1 MKSREFLREYY
12 EEQDDKYTFVTIDH
26 KRRPRI
32 TLRHLQKL
40 RKTRSIEELEQKQRI
55 DDVAYIYGRPDE
67 ESEL

>member
-1 MKSREFLREYY
+1 MKSTEFLTEIYD
-12 EEQDDKYTFVTIDH
+12 ENDDNYTIVDIDH

-40 RKTRSIEELEQKQRI
+40 RKTCSIEDLEQKQRI

-67 ESEL
+67 EL

>member
-1 MKSREFLREYY
+1 MKSIEFLTEIYD
-12 EEQDDKYTFVTIDH
+12 EKDDNYTIVDIDH

-40 RKTRSIEELEQKQRI
+40 RKTRSIEDLKQKQRI

-67 ESEL
+67 EL

>member
-1 MKSREFLREYY
+1 MKSTEFLTEIYD
-12 EEQDDKYTFVTIDH
+12 ENDDNYTIVDIDH

-40 RKTRSIEELEQKQRI
+40 RKTRSIEDLEQKQRI

-67 ESEL
+67 EL

>member
-1 MKSREFLREYY
+1 MKSIEFLTEIYD
-12 EEQDDKYTFVTIDH
+12 EKDDNYTIVDIDH

-40 RKTRSIEELEQKQRI
+40 RKTRSIEDLEQKQRI

-67 ESEL
+67 EI

>member
-1 MKSREFLREYY
+1 MKSIEFLKEYY
-12 EEQDDKYTFVTIDH
+12 DEQDDNYNFINIDH

-55 DDVAYIYGRPDE
+55 DDVAYIYGQPDE
-67 ESEL
+67 E